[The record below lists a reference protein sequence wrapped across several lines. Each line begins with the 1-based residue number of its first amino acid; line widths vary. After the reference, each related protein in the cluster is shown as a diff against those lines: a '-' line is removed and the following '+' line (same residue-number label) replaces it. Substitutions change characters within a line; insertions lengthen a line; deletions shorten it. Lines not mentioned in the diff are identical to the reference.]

1 MLPPIPVFKD
11 VARELGVTASHIA
24 APEAHDVI
32 DSISANGHVYPQID
46 TIDVGGPRYK
56 EPMLLHRNNRDG
68 TFDEVS
74 KGASL

>member
-46 TIDVGGPRYK
+46 TIDVGGSRYK